1 MRKKPFLILLLGF
14 CWVKGVSAQETV
26 LCDITV
32 AGIKI
37 GEMEA
42 IKKIDASFESY
53 EIQSQVRFWFFSWID
68 VSFDAEAQY
77 ENGILQEAK
86 SNTSSNRGD
95 FSSHILLDNGRYQVN
110 AKMYKFEN
118 EDPVLE
124 TVHLSTSKLYF
135 EEPIDNAIFLAE
147 NFGLLSR
154 IKKKGNYYEVEVNGN
169 KNRFYYEN
177 GDFVKAVMQS
187 PIKNYVVSRK

>member
-1 MRKKPFLILLLGF
+1 MLLGF